1 MRGTMVAVFGVDI
14 PEEELVMVAKVVVIA
29 ASTVL
34 IAGLI
39 RRLFNRLLGKA
50 PERAVK
56 GVSRVLQLVVYT
68 VGIFA
73 ILAVFG
79 MDVSSAVISLGAA
92 SIAVSF
98 ALSTLI
104 NNLVA
109 GFLIQADG
117 SVRVGDNISFGGID
131 GRVVRMRTRAMM
143 VVTKEGSIVFVP
155 NAYFMSNPVINHG
168 RDVKR

>member
-1 MRGTMVAVFGVDI
+1 MVVVFGIDI
-14 PEEELVMVAKVVVIA
+14 SEDILLKVARITVIGVG
-29 ASTVL
+29 SIL
-34 IAGLI
+34 IATFL

-50 PERAVK
+50 PERAVR
-56 GVSRVLQLVVYT
+56 GVSRVLQLIVY
-68 VGIFA
+68 VIGALA
-73 ILAVFG
+73 ILATLDV
-79 MDVSSAVISLGAA
+79 DVSSVVISLGAA

-117 SVRVGDNISFGGID
+117 TVRVGDNVSFGGIE

-143 VVTKEGSIVFVP
+143 VVMKDGGIVFVP
-155 NAYFMSNPVINHG
+155 NAYFMSNPVVNRG
-168 RDVKR
+168 RDTQH

>member
-1 MRGTMVAVFGVDI
+1 MISIFGVDI
-14 PEEELVMVAKVVVIA
+14 SEQVLVAAAKVVVIGVG
-29 ASTVL
+29 TIL
-34 IAGLI
+34 IASLV

-56 GVSRVLQLVVYT
+56 GVSRLLQLVIYI
-68 VGIFA
+68 VGL
-73 ILAVFG
+73 LAVLAALNI
-79 MDVSSAVISLGAA
+79 DVSSVLISLGAA

-117 SVRVGDNISFGGID
+117 SVRVGDNVSFGGID
-131 GRVVRMRTRAMM
+131 GRVVRMRTRALM

-155 NAYFMSNPVINHG
+155 NAYFMSNPVINRG
-168 RDVKR
+168 RDTGH

>member
-1 MRGTMVAVFGVDI
+1 MVNVFGVDI
-14 PEEELVMVAKVVVIA
+14 SEQDLLTVAKVVVIGVG
-29 ASTVL
+29 SVL
-34 IAGLI
+34 IAALV

-56 GVSRVLQLVVYT
+56 GVSRLLQLVIYV
-68 VGIFA
+68 VGVLA
-73 ILAVFG
+73 ILAALDV
-79 MDVSSAVISLGAA
+79 DVSSVVISLGAA

-117 SVRVGDNISFGGID
+117 SVRVGDSVSFGGID

-143 VVTKEGSIVFVP
+143 VVTKDGAIVFVP
-155 NAYFMSNPVINHG
+155 NAYFMSNPIINHG
-168 RDVKR
+168 RQAQP